1 MKKKIF
7 DIISALLVIS
17 ILAFIF
23 IQLSPGD
30 PAENY
35 LRASHLPI
43 TDELLKQ
50 KILLFNSICQLFTCF
65 FPIYFRN
72 WLCGESTYHGLYGC
86 I

>member
-50 KILLFNSICQLFTCF
+50 KRDIHF
-65 FPIYFRN
+65 
-72 WLCGESTYHGLYGC
+72 
-86 I
+86 

>member
-1 MKKKIF
+1 MKKNFF
-7 DIISALLVIS
+7 DIISALLTIS

-23 IQLSPGD
+23 IQLTPGE

-50 KILLFNSICQLFTCF
+50 KRRYSKLNTFFFILIIFWSINF
-65 FPIYFRN
+65 
-72 WLCGESTYHGLYGC
+72 WL

>member
-1 MKKKIF
+1 MKKNFF
-7 DIISALLVIS
+7 DIISALLTIS

-23 IQLSPGD
+23 IQLTPGE

-50 KILLFNSICQLFTCF
+50 
-65 FPIYFRN
+65 
-72 WLCGESTYHGLYGC
+72 ESQQ
-86 I
+86 

>member
-43 TDELLKQ
+43 TDEL
-50 KILLFNSICQLFTCF
+50 
-65 FPIYFRN
+65 
-72 WLCGESTYHGLYGC
+72 
-86 I
+86 